1 MPLLQQLLARI
12 LLPQAKEQLRLAVE
26 LAVLDS
32 NVDASAQFGAHYR
45 VFEASLFL
53 FTL

>member
-12 LLPQAKEQLRLAVE
+12 LLPQAKEELRLAVE

-32 NVDASAQFGAHYR
+32 NVDASA
-45 VFEASLFL
+45 
-53 FTL
+53 